1 MKKTDL
7 VLIYYAAIA
16 FASFVMIMKVFGVP
30 EPRRINCG
38 IAEISPD
45 YSTED
50 RQRCREERLRQ
61 ASQKHN
67 L

>member
-1 MKKTDL
+1 MKKEDIIL
-7 VLIYYAAIA
+7 AYYAMIAIA
-16 FASFVMIMKVFGVP
+16 TCVMILKVLGLP
-30 EPRRINCG
+30 EPKRINCG

-45 YSTED
+45 YSAAD

-61 ASQKHN
+61 ASQRHG